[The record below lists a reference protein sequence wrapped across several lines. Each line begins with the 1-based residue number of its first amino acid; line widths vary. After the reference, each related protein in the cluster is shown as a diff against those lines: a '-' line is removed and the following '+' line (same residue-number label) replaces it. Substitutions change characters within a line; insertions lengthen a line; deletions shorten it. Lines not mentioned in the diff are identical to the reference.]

1 MVVDNQRDVMD
12 EGSCQQSPPHNGT
25 LMEQHGMYI
34 AKIHKYLMLYIEI
47 QTMPPFLFQLTRWVG
62 DSDSAFICVGSW
74 FRSICSWL
82 SLVKI
87 PFQFVYLHW
96 SKGFYVQSNNFLGIR
111 LVPF

>member
-62 DSDSAFICVGSW
+62 DSDSVSSWYLSVWARGSGPFVHDSPKLT
-74 FRSICSWL
+74 FR
-82 SLVKI
+82 
-87 PFQFVYLHW
+87 
-96 SKGFYVQSNNFLGIR
+96 
-111 LVPF
+111 